1 MRAAVFAFS
10 RQGLRTARRVRE
22 ALAEAGDGCRLFAPE
37 RLAEEGLEAIAP
49 PLADF
54 TAPLFR
60 EMDALIFISSCG
72 IAVRAIAPHVR
83 DKRTD
88 PAVVAADER
97 ARFVIPLL
105 SGHIG
110 GANALAERLAEALG
124 AAAAVT
130 TATDVNGR
138 FSVDAWAAEQGL
150 AIGDMQ
156 AAKAVSAAILEGP
169 VPLISDF
176 PVAGGLP
183 PGLTYGE
190 TGPVGV
196 RLSCRRGSP
205 FAHTLTLTPRVVRLG
220 IGCRRGAEAGAIG
233 RLADQVLQEHDILP
247 AAVRAVGTIDLK
259 KDEPG
264 LLAFCRERGWPLEWY
279 TAEELRQVSGTFTPS
294 EFVRSVT
301 GVDNVCERAA
311 LAGGGETL
319 IIKKTARD
327 GVTVAAAVE
336 KYEVRF
342 NG

>member
-10 RQGLRTARRVRE
+10 RQGLRTARRVRA

-110 GANALAERLAEALG
+110 GANALAGRLAEALG

-205 FAHTLTLTPRVVRLG
+205 FARTLTLTPRVVRLG

-247 AAVRAVGTIDLK
+247 AAVKYPRNWQQLRHPPLYGDLFNHMLHRREK
-259 KDEPG
+259 ILSLP
-264 LLAFCRERGWPLEWY
+264 AFLHDSVHIIGRGADNLRY
-279 TAEELRQVSGTFTPS
+279 TPVH
-294 EFVRSVT
+294 
-301 GVDNVCERAA
+301 
-311 LAGGGETL
+311 LAGSAVHRPKPHQVLKE
-319 IIKKTARD
+319 KPARLKLHLVPVQVQHL
-327 GVTVAAAVE
+327 GP
-336 KYEVRF
+336 
-342 NG
+342 